1 MSRVLVTGGAGFIGS
16 HYVRHLLDQQD
27 VEQVTV
33 LDALTYAGH
42 AENLGAAML
51 SPRLRLVTG
60 NIGDCALVDELAAA
74 HDEIVHLAAESHVD
88 HSFTQAA
95 RFISTNV
102 AGTQAI
108 LDAALRHGITKVV
121 HVSTDEVYGP
131 VLEGAVGEDAPL
143 APTVP
148 YAASKA
154 AADLIALSYYRTHGL
169 PVCVTRSSNN
179 YGPHQHP
186 EKIIPA
192 HITALLHGG
201 TVVLHGDGQHVRNWL
216 HVADNCA
223 GLDAVRRHGI
233 PGQVYNLGG
242 GTDLTNETLTGL
254 ILAAVGAD
262 WDQVTRVPDRHCND
276 RRYAMT
282 WDKIAQLGYRPR
294 RSIEEGLAETVAWY
308 RANADMWAPM
318 LAARTSVEVRR

>member
-16 HYVRHLLDQQD
+16 HYVRHLLDHDD
-27 VEQVTV
+27 VEKITV

-42 AENLGAAML
+42 AGNLGAAML
-51 SPRLRLVTG
+51 SPRLRLVPG
-60 NIGDCALVDELAAA
+60 DIGDTALVDELVAD

-102 AGTQAI
+102 AGTQTV
-108 LDAALRHGITKVV
+108 LEAARRHGIAKVV

-131 VLEGAVGEDAPL
+131 VLDGAASEDAPL

-154 AADLIALSYYRTHGL
+154 AGDLIALSYFSTHGV

-192 HITALLHGG
+192 HITALLHGAEI
-201 TVVLHGDGQHVRNWL
+201 VLHGDGQHVRNWL

-223 GLDAVRRHGI
+223 ALELVRRHGV
-233 PGQVYNLGG
+233 PGQVYNVGG
-242 GTDLTNETLTGL
+242 GVDLTNEALTGL
-254 ILAAVGAD
+254 ILDEMGAG
-262 WDQVTRVPDRHCND
+262 WDRVIRVPDRCCND

-282 WDKIAQLGYRPR
+282 WDKIARLGYRPQR
-294 RSIEEGLAETVAWY
+294 GIADGLAETIAWY
-308 RANADMWAPM
+308 RTNADRWAPM
-318 LAARTSVEVRR
+318 LAARTGFGVHR